1 MYMDRKWVIISK
13 KHQWSYKRSS
23 SIVSI
28 CLLAF
33 VGHIIAGRILE
44 KNGDLYSP
52 GKINIGINVKYRRN
66 IV

>member
-1 MYMDRKWVIISK
+1 MGDNFEKTLMELYEVFF
-13 KHQWSYKRSS
+13 YF
-23 SIVSI
+23 SI

-44 KNGDLYSP
+44 KNGD
-52 GKINIGINVKYRRN
+52 IGINVKYRRN